1 LPQTQREWEKG
12 EAIQASKNPVWAKSK
27 FSTRQLKKLR
37 PKDLKP
43 TVPGRELTEVEK
55 QARRREADDT
65 YVRVKKNLLLTTAG
79 LCGSGTVGAFFVGG
93 VPLGASFALGSA
105 GALFYVKL
113 LSSKAEAGG
122 GDKAARPPSW
132 CP

>member
-1 LPQTQREWEKG
+1 M
-12 EAIQASKNPVWAKSK
+12 WAKSK

-113 LSSKAEAGG
+113 LSSKGEAGG